1 MAPRRRRLLIAVG
14 STALAPLAAM
24 HARQAQ
30 AQAAMPRVI
39 LVIPGTVRTQSM
51 RVEVLRQRL
60 RELGDVEGKN
70 LLLEVREL
78 DSRFEQYPK
87 LMQEIVR
94 TNPQVIVLSGSQA
107 VRADRVIE

>member
-1 MAPRRRRLLIAVG
+1 MAPRRRQLLLAAGGI
-14 STALAPLAAM
+14 ALAPLAAM

-39 LVIPGTVRTQSM
+39 LVIPGTVRTQSV

-60 RELGDVEGKN
+60 RELGHVEGKN

-78 DSRFEQYPK
+78 DSRFEHLPRLTQD
-87 LMQEIVR
+87 IVR
-94 TNPQVIVLSGSQA
+94 
-107 VRADRVIE
+107 E